1 MTKVIKTSSIELA
14 ADFEEIFDGANV
26 EEATKKAY
34 DQKMP
39 SEFAK
44 VNITEHKLVSANIK
58 VIGEVNDELKK
69 QQHKVVHKAR
79 QSTQK
84 DYGCQRKR
92 KTMCQH
98 SARLQGI

>member
-1 MTKVIKTSSIELA
+1 MVKVIKKSNLELTV
-14 ADFEEIFDGANV
+14 DFEEIFDGATV

-69 QQHKVVHKAR
+69 
-79 QSTQK
+79 
-84 DYGCQRKR
+84 
-92 KTMCQH
+92 
-98 SARLQGI
+98 